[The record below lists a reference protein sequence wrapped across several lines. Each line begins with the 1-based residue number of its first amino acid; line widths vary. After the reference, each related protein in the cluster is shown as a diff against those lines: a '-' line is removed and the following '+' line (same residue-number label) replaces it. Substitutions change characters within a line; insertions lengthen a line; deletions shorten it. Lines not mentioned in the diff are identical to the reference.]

1 MSDPL
6 TDLVGLLRP
15 RTVLWKRIDA
25 AGEWAV
31 GFTTT
36 HGVKFGVL
44 AQGNCLLLAGGP
56 PLRLNPGD
64 FLLLCGPAPFRF
76 ASGPDVHPADGERL
90 LAEVSDNAIRLGS
103 STADPVCLIGGA
115 FLLEPPDHE
124 LLRDLV
130 PDLIHLPGTADG
142 TARIARLLDLIGDEA
157 TTDRPGA
164 AFVLPR
170 LVEVMLV
177 EALRSDRVA
186 PPRGMLRALRD
197 PNLGAALR
205 AFHADVR
212 RPWTVADLATAA
224 HLSRTVFAA
233 RFTDQVGNTPI
244 AYLLAWRMAL
254 AKNALTHSDKT
265 IDEIARDVG
274 YGSASAFSDAF
285 HRFTGSR
292 PGRDRRL
299 VHASGDAASKSA
311 TSTVNRRIPPNTG
324 WRHNREPR

>member
-25 AGEWAV
+25 AGEWSV
-31 GFTTT
+31 GFTAAR
-36 HGVKFGVL
+36 GVKFGVL
-44 AQGNCLLLAGGP
+44 TRGNCLLLADGP
-56 PLRLNPGD
+56 PLRLNAGD

-76 ASGPDVHPADGERL
+76 ASGPDVRPVEGEAL
-90 LAEVSDNAIRLGS
+90 LAEVSDNVIRLGS
-103 STADPVCLIGGA
+103 NTDDPVRLIGGA
-115 FLLEPPDHE
+115 FLLEPADHD
-124 LLRDLV
+124 LLHHLV
-130 PDLIHLPGTADG
+130 PDRIHLPGTADG

-157 TTDRPGA
+157 TADRPGA

-177 EALRSDRVA
+177 EALRSERVT

-197 PNLGAALR
+197 PNLGAALL

-212 RPWTVADLATAA
+212 HPWTVAELATAA

-233 RFTDQVGNTPI
+233 RFAEQVGTTPV
-244 AYLLAWRMAL
+244 AYVLAWRMAL
-254 AKNALTHSDKT
+254 AKDALTHSDQT
-265 IDEIARDVG
+265 IEEIARTVG
-274 YGSASAFSDAF
+274 YGSASAFSNAF

-299 VHASGDAASKSA
+299 LHAAGEAAGESA
-311 TSTVNRRIPPNTG
+311 TSMVNRHATPNAG
-324 WRHNREPR
+324 WMPSRRS

>member
-31 GFTTT
+31 GFTAA

-44 AQGNCLLLAGGP
+44 TRGNCLLLADGP
-56 PLRLNPGD
+56 PLRLNAGD

-76 ASGPDVHPADGERL
+76 ASGPDVRPVEGEAL
-90 LAEVSDNAIRLGS
+90 LAEVSDNVIRLGS
-103 STADPVCLIGGA
+103 NTDDPVRLIGGA
-115 FLLEPPDHE
+115 FLLEPADHD
-124 LLRDLV
+124 LLHHLV
-130 PDLIHLPGTADG
+130 PDRIHLPGTADG

-157 TTDRPGA
+157 TADRPGA

-177 EALRSDRVA
+177 EALRSERVT

-197 PNLGAALR
+197 PNLGAALL

-212 RPWTVADLATAA
+212 HPWTVAELATAA

-233 RFTDQVGNTPI
+233 RFAEQVGTTPV
-244 AYLLAWRMAL
+244 AYVLAWRMAL
-254 AKNALTHSDKT
+254 AKDALTHSDQT
-265 IDEIARDVG
+265 IEEIARTVG
-274 YGSASAFSDAF
+274 YGSASAFSNAF
-285 HRFTGSR
+285 HRFSGSR

-299 VHASGDAASKSA
+299 FHAAGEAAGESA
-311 TSTVNRRIPPNTG
+311 TSMVNRHATPNAG
-324 WRHNREPR
+324 WMPSRRS